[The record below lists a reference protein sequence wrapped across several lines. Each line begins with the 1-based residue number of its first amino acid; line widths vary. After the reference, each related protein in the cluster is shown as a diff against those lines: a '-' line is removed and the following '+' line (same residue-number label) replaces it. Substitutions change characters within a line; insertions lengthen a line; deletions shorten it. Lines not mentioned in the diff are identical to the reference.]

1 MRVGCRVVRVV
12 FSDDTYTVLTNQM
25 KTTNPQLN
33 GLHGSST
40 GLTSA
45 KCLSAL
51 PESCTSLSGGGSP

>member
-1 MRVGCRVVRVV
+1 
-12 FSDDTYTVLTNQM
+12 M

-45 KCLSAL
+45 KCVSTL
-51 PESCTSLSGGGSP
+51 PTSPMSLSGGGPII